1 MEKNIEKLLNGDSQ
15 ITSTLM
21 RMVKNGQL
29 TYEEYYELLGKTEPI
44 FTSIMDLK
52 NKNREVN

>member
-1 MEKNIEKLLNGDSQ
+1 MNGYSQ

-29 TYEEYYELLGKTEPI
+29 TYEDYYELLGKTEPI

-52 NKNREVN
+52 NKNREVK

>member
-1 MEKNIEKLLNGDSQ
+1 MEKNIEKLLNGYSQ

-21 RMVKNGQL
+21 RMVKNGKL

>member
-1 MEKNIEKLLNGDSQ
+1 MEKNIEKLLDEYSQ

-29 TYEEYYELLGKTEPI
+29 TYEDYYELLGKTEPI

-52 NKNREVN
+52 NKNREVK

>member
-1 MEKNIEKLLNGDSQ
+1 MEKNIEKLLNAYSQ

-52 NKNREVN
+52 NKNREVK

>member
-1 MEKNIEKLLNGDSQ
+1 MEKNIEKLLNVYSQ

-52 NKNREVN
+52 NKNREVK

>member
-1 MEKNIEKLLNGDSQ
+1 MEKNIEKLLNEYSQ

-29 TYEEYYELLGKTEPI
+29 TYEDYYELLGKTEPI

>member
-1 MEKNIEKLLNGDSQ
+1 MEKNIEKLLNGYSQ

-29 TYEEYYELLGKTEPI
+29 TYEVYYEFLGKTEKI

-52 NKNREVN
+52 NKNREVK

>member
-1 MEKNIEKLLNGDSQ
+1 MEKNIEKLLNGYSQ

-21 RMVKNGQL
+21 RMVKNEQL
-29 TYEEYYELLGKTEPI
+29 TYEEYYLILGKTEPI

-52 NKNREVN
+52 NKNREVK

>member
-1 MEKNIEKLLNGDSQ
+1 MEKNIEKLLNGYSQ

-21 RMVKNGQL
+21 RMVKNAQL
-29 TYEEYYELLGKTEPI
+29 TYEDYYELLGKTEPI

-52 NKNREVN
+52 NKNREVK

>member
-1 MEKNIEKLLNGDSQ
+1 MEKNIEKLLNEYSQ

-29 TYEEYYELLGKTEPI
+29 TYEDYYEFLGKTEPI

-52 NKNREVN
+52 NKNREVK

>member
-1 MEKNIEKLLNGDSQ
+1 MEKNIEKLLNGYSQ

-29 TYEEYYELLGKTEPI
+29 TYEEYYELLGKQNQFLLVLWI
-44 FTSIMDLK
+44 
-52 NKNREVN
+52 

>member
-1 MEKNIEKLLNGDSQ
+1 MEKNIEKLLNGYSQ

-52 NKNREVN
+52 IKIEVNN

>member
-1 MEKNIEKLLNGDSQ
+1 MEKNIEKLLNEYSQ

-29 TYEEYYELLGKTEPI
+29 TYEDYYELLGKTEPI

-52 NKNREVN
+52 NKNREVK

>member
-1 MEKNIEKLLNGDSQ
+1 
-15 ITSTLM
+15 M

-52 NKNREVN
+52 NKNREVNN

>member
-1 MEKNIEKLLNGDSQ
+1 MEKNIEKLLNGYSQ

-29 TYEEYYELLGKTEPI
+29 TYEDYYELLGKTEPI

-52 NKNREVN
+52 NREVK

>member
-1 MEKNIEKLLNGDSQ
+1 MEKNIEKLLNGYSQ

-44 FTSIMDLK
+44 FTSIMDFK